1 MDSKSSS
8 SPLEIPPLL
17 LWGLLLVCIVAF
29 TAFTLW
35 VVFRKRV
42 ENQAQAEGATTG
54 GIGEND
60 EDQRFGG
67 MGSKKSAQKRQKT
80 MMQKVIHGSM
90 AGLVIFTAPLYA
102 LGFGLIGYKIMWRIS
117 KVIYGISRPSE
128 SILHD
133 HFDRMQKFLE
143 TGTKE
148 AALKSKAY
156 MIHPTFAGLSLI
168 SSMLLAFVDPL
179 KIEAFIPFHLLLKLN
194 VFICIVSALAARP
207 LTKTMIGNRN
217 AKKWIVLQGNL
228 SMVSAVFAV
237 IPGTFGRLMIHLNWA
252 TLFSGG
258 VLERLYVLSFLS
270 QVGATNTKTY
280 IDWYSPQIKVATLLS
295 IPLAIASFMFYH

>member
-17 LWGLLLVCIVAF
+17 LGGLLLVCIVAF

-35 VVFRKRV
+35 VVFRKCV
-42 ENQAQAEGATTG
+42 ENQVQTEGATTG

-67 MGSKKSAQKRQKT
+67 MDSKKSAQKRQKT

-90 AGLVIFTAPLYA
+90 AGLVIFTAPFYA
-102 LGFGLIGYKIMWRIS
+102 LGFGLIGYKNMWRIS
-117 KVIYGISRPSE
+117 NVIYGISRPSE

-133 HFDRMQKFLE
+133 HFDRMQKFLA

-168 SSMLLAFVDPL
+168 SLSNRSKSQWCVTEYVQYLWVLKSRKYVISQQGRYPNYDGWRRSNHHQHVERSIYLHGDRSYYIFFYLL
-179 KIEAFIPFHLLLKLN
+179 N
-194 VFICIVSALAARP
+194 
-207 LTKTMIGNRN
+207 
-217 AKKWIVLQGNL
+217 
-228 SMVSAVFAV
+228 
-237 IPGTFGRLMIHLNWA
+237 
-252 TLFSGG
+252 
-258 VLERLYVLSFLS
+258 
-270 QVGATNTKTY
+270 
-280 IDWYSPQIKVATLLS
+280 
-295 IPLAIASFMFYH
+295 